1 MPLYSGNTR
10 NPALVHSVAEGSSLL
25 KEIPEVV
32 RDVVT
37 MLLPVATDFCKSFAR
52 TTLESLMVFIHVA
65 FADSN
70 CRSVRRVNPI
80 RNFPE
85 DLYLR
90 GDLEAMLSWCW
101 PLPSADCIAQAKPA
115 LRGQIERVMRRD
127 RWYVSPSIYR
137 F

>member
-1 MPLYSGNTR
+1 MPSYSGNTR

-70 CRSVRRVNPI
+70 CRSVRRVNPV
-80 RNFPE
+80 RNLPE

-90 GDLEAMLSWCW
+90 GDLEAV

-115 LRGQIERVMRRD
+115 LRGQIEPVMRRD